1 MIQGQWMLNGFLGID
16 ALIKLDNLNI
26 CASLCAWCGGI
37 GTIKTLVGYARYDA
51 YALAKKE
58 YTECPKCKGT
68 GYLAEGEDKE

>member
-1 MIQGQWMLNGFLGID
+1 MKQGQWMLNGFLGID

-37 GTIKTLVGYARYDA
+37 GTIKILVGYARYDA
-51 YALAKKE
+51 GALTKE
-58 YTECPKCKGT
+58 EYIECPKCKGT

>member
-1 MIQGQWMLNGFLGID
+1 MRKVEIDFNGFLGID

-51 YALAKKE
+51 YALTKKRI
-58 YTECPKCKGT
+58 YKMSKMQRDRIFG
-68 GYLAEGEDKE
+68 GR

>member
-1 MIQGQWMLNGFLGID
+1 MKVELDFSGFIEID

-26 CASLCAWCGGI
+26 CAWCGGI

-68 GYLAEGEDKE
+68 GYSQNGRL